1 MKLKNVLLVV
11 RDIEKSKAFYK
22 DLFGLDVVTDLGGNV
37 ILTEGLV
44 LQDGTIWEHF
54 IDRSVVSGGNDAEL
68 YFEENDMDGFLK
80 KLETSYY
87 DVDYVNQLMEHDWG
101 QRVIRIY
108 DPDKHIIEVGESME
122 YVARRCRSMGMSSEQ
137 IAEKTQLSLSHVQ
150 EICKGDD
157 LVLALAAE
165 TDQKEILSLY
175 RSAIGTEGCTWS
187 MEYPNEDTLKAD
199 IERKDIFCMK
209 NQSGEIVG
217 TISIDVD
224 EEVGKLTC
232 WEKGLEPAAEL
243 ARLGVKREYRNM
255 GIAKRLLEGTMGEL
269 VRRGYKG
276 VHFLVS
282 KTNERAIRAYAG
294 MGFHVSGEC
303 NLYGENWW
311 CYEKELEACDIRSK
325 AYVV

>member
-22 DLFGLDVVTDLGGNV
+22 DLFGLDVVTDFGGNI

-44 LQDGTIWEHF
+44 LQDGTIWERF
-54 IDRSVVSGGNDAEL
+54 IDRNVVSGGNDAEL

-80 KLETSYY
+80 KLETSHH
-87 DVDYVNQLMEHDWG
+87 DVDYVNQPMEHDWG

-108 DPDKHIIEVGESME
+108 DPDKHIIEIGESME
-122 YVARRCRSMGMSSEQ
+122 YVVRRFRNMGMSPEQ
-137 IAEKTQLSLSHVQ
+137 VAEKTQLPLSYVQ
-150 EICKGDD
+150 EICKGMN
-157 LVLALAAE
+157 LVFASATE
-165 TDQKEILSLY
+165 EDQEEILSLY

-187 MEYPNEDTLKAD
+187 MEYPNEDILKDD
-199 IERKDIFCMK
+199 IEHQRIFCMK

-217 TISIDVD
+217 IISIDVD
-224 EEVGKLTC
+224 EEVGKLAC
-232 WEKGLEPAAEL
+232 WTEGLKPAAEL
-243 ARLGVKREYRNM
+243 ARLGVKRQYQNM
-255 GIAKRLLEGTMGEL
+255 GIAKLLLEGAMREL

-282 KTNERAIRAYAG
+282 KTNEKAIRAYAG
-294 MGFHVSGEC
+294 MGFRVSGEC

-311 CYEKELEACDIRSK
+311 CYEKELEEE
-325 AYVV
+325 

>member
-11 RDIEKSKAFYK
+11 RDIEKSKTFYK
-22 DLFGLDVVTDLGGNV
+22 ELFGLDVVTDFGGNV

-44 LQDGTIWEHF
+44 LQDGAIWERF
-54 IDRSVVSGGNDAEL
+54 IDRNVVSGGNDAEL
-68 YFEENDMDGFLK
+68 YFEDNDMDGFLK
-80 KLETSYY
+80 KLETSHY
-87 DVDYVNQLMEHDWG
+87 DIDYVNQLMEHDWG

-108 DPDKHIIEVGESME
+108 DPDKHIIEIGESME
-122 YVARRCRSMGMSSEQ
+122 YVARRFRNMGMSPEQ
-137 IAEKTQLSLSHVQ
+137 VAEKTQLPLSYVQ

-157 LVLALAAE
+157 LVFASATE
-165 TDQKEILSLY
+165 EDQEEILSLY

-187 MEYPNEDTLKAD
+187 MEYPNEDILKDD
-199 IERKDIFCMK
+199 IEHQRIFCMK

-217 TISIDVD
+217 IISVDVD
-224 EEVGKLTC
+224 EEVGKLAC
-232 WEKGLEPAAEL
+232 WTEGLKPAAEL
-243 ARLGVKREYRNM
+243 ARLGVKRQYQNM
-255 GIAKRLLEGTMGEL
+255 GIAKLLLEGAMREL

-294 MGFHVSGEC
+294 MGFRISGEC

-311 CYEKELEACDIRSK
+311 CYEKELEEAQGDRRT
-325 AYVV
+325 V